1 MAGCAGRLRAANQ
14 TRSTTDWNS
23 LLGRV
28 SGRAW
33 REDGALRVRLG

>member
-1 MAGCAGRLRAANQ
+1 MAGCANWRLRAQ
-14 TRSTTDWNS
+14 PDRSTTDWNS

-28 SGRAW
+28 SSRAW